1 MTGLRDLEVCI
12 LLHSHTGEWEA
23 GEKMVLSGLGKC
35 SGLAAFK
42 VKVVHL
48 GGHYGET
55 QGVNESVEASR
66 WREELTRRVT
76 RPRVAAGEIEDM
88 VGSGEGEDTG
98 VYGES
103 EEVSSVYA
111 FHAGVMRARRHYVAV

>member
-35 SGLAAFK
+35 SGLTAFK

-48 GGHYGET
+48 GGHYDET
-55 QGVNESVEASR
+55 QGVDESVEASR

-76 RPRVAAGEIEDM
+76 RPRVAAEEIEDT
-88 VGSGEGEDTG
+88 VGPGEGEDTG
-98 VYGES
+98 VFGES
-103 EEVSSVYA
+103 EEVGSLHA
-111 FHAGVMRARRHYVAV
+111 FNAGVMRARRHYAAV